1 MIDSL
6 FSIPI
11 LNLTT
16 SDFKRKKKAI
26 EKVLKKYP
34 EEEKRGLLLS
44 NRSCTD
50 RNLTVAFSEIFKNEL
65 DIISKLFKQNIFLK
79 SVWSVSYRKGD
90 FHIPHNHG
98 SIGYAGILYLDYY
111 PKSPPTIYIQPWNND
126 EDLTHFRH
134 PEVCEGKIVIVPRFL
149 MHFTRPN
156 PISKPKR
163 IVGFDFFLRRIPQ

>member
-34 EEEKRGLLLS
+34 EKEIGTLLS
-44 NRSCTD
+44 NRFGTD
-50 RNLTVAFSEIFKNEL
+50 KNLTLAFSKIFKNEL
-65 DIISKLFKQNIFLK
+65 NCMTRLFKKNILLK
-79 SVWSVSYRKGD
+79 AVWSVSYRKGD

-111 PKSPPTIYIQPWNND
+111 PKSPSTIYIQPWND
-126 EDLTHFRH
+126 DADLTYFRH
-134 PEVCEGKIVIVPRFL
+134 PEVFEGKIVIVPRFV
-149 MHFTRPN
+149 MHFTKPN

-163 IVGFDFFLRRIPQ
+163 IVGFDFLLGETQQ